1 MKRILLFLGIFIA
14 STSAF
19 ANAQIPQDTATIKGV
34 LPNGLTYY
42 IRHNDYIP
50 NRAAFHIAQ
59 KVGSIQET
67 SEQRGLAH
75 FLEHMVFTGT
85 KSYPGSSEICE
96 RVTQLGGNLNAC
108 TGSSYTMY
116 YINVPSAAFKEAA
129 AMVTEMVT
137 EPLFPED
144 CFQREKNVILRE
156 CSMYNDSAA
165 NVLYHKFLDCS
176 CKAHPVRF
184 PVIGFEEKIK
194 TVNRDMMYNYFKKRY
209 TPGRMVFVVAG
220 DVDCNEVIDF
230 IRNKT
235 AHIPMGNLLDPVLPA
250 EPKQNSKRR
259 IDFTFNDPTAAF
271 ITGWKVPG

>member
-1 MKRILLFLGIFIA
+1 MTLSQNTSSPVTISDKIVSAVLDNGIRIFILPSQRSASVSVQAWIKTGSIHEEEFLGC
-14 STSAF
+14 
-19 ANAQIPQDTATIKGV
+19 
-34 LPNGLTYY
+34 GL
-42 IRHNDYIP
+42 
-50 NRAAFHIAQ
+50 
-59 KVGSIQET
+59 S
-67 SEQRGLAH
+67 H